1 MQFLLL
7 FIAPFKI
14 NLLSSAQLFPM
25 SKDGYLKEGILLFRA
40 SSLNKFVFFV
50 LFFTICVFPIRSYNE
65 VICLKPA
72 GVIAWS
78 RK

>member
-7 FIAPFKI
+7 FIDPFKM

-50 LFFTICVFPIRSYNE
+50 FLFFLRYVFFPLDHITR
-65 VICLKPA
+65 
-72 GVIAWS
+72 
-78 RK
+78 